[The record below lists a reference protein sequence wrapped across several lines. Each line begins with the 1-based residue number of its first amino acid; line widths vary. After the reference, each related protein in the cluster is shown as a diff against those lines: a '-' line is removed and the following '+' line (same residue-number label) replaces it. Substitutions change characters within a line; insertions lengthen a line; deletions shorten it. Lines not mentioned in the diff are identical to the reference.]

1 MKHYQD
7 IRIKRS
13 SQILNFSK
21 SLGSMQADRSGKNQQ
36 VKVFEDMIKG
46 EVLMY
51 GTLPIMMPGADHDY
65 KEDIRRATEGRE
77 VPTVTAEEAQ
87 EALDSMFGLN
97 QPSLKSR
104 DEESYEAWMLLMN
117 GV

>member
-13 SQILNFSK
+13 SQILDFSK
-21 SLGSMQADRSGKNQQ
+21 SLGNMQASRAGKNEQ
-36 VKVFEDMIKG
+36 VRAFEDMLQG

-65 KEDIRRATEGRE
+65 KEDIRRATEKRE
-77 VPTVTAEEAQ
+77 VPTVTA
-87 EALDSMFGLN
+87 
-97 QPSLKSR
+97 
-104 DEESYEAWMLLMN
+104 
-117 GV
+117 